1 MAEVRQGYL
10 DDYSQNSTGV
20 GIGTSSASDAKLEI
34 VGGTTSQEL
43 NVTGIATFG
52 SIGGFIKKHTDYTEN
67 VEITNGDS
75 GTLSGEIVVG
85 VGLTMTVGTGVTSS
99 QGSLDTMKVSNL
111 FQPPSGTTNTRP
123 AGKPGALFYNFD
135 FKTIEF
141 FDGNSWRQVDNTTRS
156 GRAALMGGNRN
167 PASAATSAV
176 SAFNIV
182 SGGRETIFGDM
193 NPSGANAG
201 SGLGN
206 NTRGIVVRGTGGP
219 SVTDAVE
226 YLTMTSLGDTIAFG
240 DLNTIAYR
248 TGGASSSST
257 RGVIFGGRG
266 NPGSPHNSIQYVQ
279 IQTLGNFLDFGDTI
293 VNQRGQG
300 CNLGSPIRGFCI
312 ANAPYSAGI
321 EFVTIASTGNSIE
334 FGENIY
340 GGGYQA
346 GCSNSVRGVIA
357 GGYQFP
363 GSFLANQKSYITM
376 ATEGNAI
383 EFGDLTNAQ
392 GDGLGYAYS
401 AATSVRGI
409 VMGGLDNSA
418 SPYPSRS
425 TVDAFNFESRGEINV
440 IGELSE
446 GKRDGACNSDSHG
459 GLGGF

>member
-1 MAEVRQGYL
+1 MAEFRQGYL
-10 DDYSQNSTGV
+10 DDYTQNSTGV

-34 VGGTTSQEL
+34 IGGTTSQKL

-52 SIGGFIKKHTDYTEN
+52 SVSGFIKKHTDYTEDVN
-67 VEITNGDS
+67 ITNGDS

-85 VGLTMTVGTGVTSS
+85 SGVTMTVGTGATSS
-99 QGSLDTMKVSNL
+99 QGSLDTMKVFNM

-141 FDGNSWRQVDNTTRS
+141 FDGSSWRQVDNTTAA
-156 GRAALMGGNRN
+156 GRAAIIGGNRN
-167 PASAATSAV
+167 PSSVATSAV
-176 SAFNIV
+176 GAFNIV

-193 NPSGANAG
+193 NSNGANAG
-201 SGLGN
+201 TGLGN
-206 NTRGIVVRGTGGP
+206 NTRALVVRGTGGP
-219 SVTDAVE
+219 SVTDVVE
-226 YLTMTSLGDTIAFG
+226 YLTMQSLGDTIEFG
-240 DLNTIAYR
+240 DINTIAYR

-266 NPGSPHNSIQYVQ
+266 NPGSAHNSIQYVQ

-300 CNLGSPIRGFCI
+300 CNLGSPIRGFCV
-312 ANAPYSAGI
+312 ANATYAAGI
-321 EFVTIASTGNSIE
+321 EFVTIASTGNSID
-334 FGENIY
+334 FGDNIY

-357 GGYQFP
+357 GGHQYP

-376 ATEGNAI
+376 ASEGNAI

-401 AATSVRGI
+401 AATSVRGT
-409 VMGGLDNSA
+409 VMGGIDNSA